1 MNKTEMI
8 EAVASET
15 GLAKTEVAKV
25 LNAYTA
31 EIIKAVAAGGD
42 YTVIGFGKFY
52 ASQRQARTGRNP
64 STGAEIK
71 IPAAMVPK
79 FTAGKAF
86 KDAVNAPKRPGSQ
99 SSCKSEEIALFSSE
113 QQKAWRGC
121 QAFRMSGSLVFLEIR
136 TNINRLV

>member
-1 MNKTEMI
+1 MI

-15 GLAKTEVAKV
+15 GLAKTEVAKDPQR
-25 LNAYTA
+25 L
-31 EIIKAVAAGGD
+31 IPPKLSKAVAAGGD

-86 KDAVNAPKRPGSQ
+86 KDAVNAPKKPAR
-99 SSCKSEEIALFSSE
+99 
-113 QQKAWRGC
+113 KAR
-121 QAFRMSGSLVFLEIR
+121 AKAKK
-136 TNINRLV
+136 

>member
-71 IPAAMVPK
+71 LPAAMVPN

-86 KDAVNAPKRPGSQ
+86 KDAVNAPKKPAR
-99 SSCKSEEIALFSSE
+99 
-113 QQKAWRGC
+113 KAR
-121 QAFRMSGSLVFLEIR
+121 AKAKK
-136 TNINRLV
+136 

>member
-1 MNKTEMI
+1 MKFLSRKENPNEQDWNDW
-8 EAVASET
+8 S
-15 GLAKTEVAKV
+15 GCFW
-25 LNAYTA
+25 NWSYTA

-86 KDAVNAPKRPGSQ
+86 KDAVNAPKRP
-99 SSCKSEEIALFSSE
+99 AR
-113 QQKAWRGC
+113 KAR
-121 QAFRMSGSLVFLEIR
+121 AKAKK
-136 TNINRLV
+136 

>member
-64 STGAEIK
+64 STGAEIG
-71 IPAAMVPK
+71 
-79 FTAGKAF
+79 FF
-86 KDAVNAPKRPGSQ
+86 
-99 SSCKSEEIALFSSE
+99 
-113 QQKAWRGC
+113 
-121 QAFRMSGSLVFLEIR
+121 
-136 TNINRLV
+136 

>member
-25 LNAYTA
+25 LNAYTNTIVKTVA
-31 EIIKAVAAGGD
+31 EGGE

-64 STGAEIK
+64 STGVEIK

-86 KDAVNAPKRPGSQ
+86 KDALHECIPIFGRD
-99 SSCKSEEIALFSSE
+99 IAYPMHPSVE
-113 QQKAWRGC
+113 
-121 QAFRMSGSLVFLEIR
+121 LVVYL
-136 TNINRLV
+136 N

>member
-79 FTAGKAF
+79 FTA
-86 KDAVNAPKRPGSQ
+86 Q
-99 SSCKSEEIALFSSE
+99 SPCKSEEIALFSSE

>member
-8 EAVASET
+8 EAIASET
-15 GLAKTEVAKV
+15 KLPKTQVAEV

-31 EIIKAVAAGGD
+31 EIVKTVAAGGD

-79 FTAGKAF
+79 FSAGKAF
-86 KDAVNAPKRPGSQ
+86 KDAVNAPK
-99 SSCKSEEIALFSSE
+99 
-113 QQKAWRGC
+113 KAARKAHGK
-121 QAFRMSGSLVFLEIR
+121 AKK
-136 TNINRLV
+136 

>member
-8 EAVASET
+8 EAVASEN

-25 LNAYTA
+25 LNAYTNAIVKTVA
-31 EIIKAVAAGGD
+31 EGGE

-64 STGAEIK
+64 STGVEIK
-71 IPAAMVPK
+71 IPAMVPK

-86 KDAVNAPKRPGSQ
+86 KDAVNAPKKPARKGR
-99 SSCKSEEIALFSSE
+99 A
-113 QQKAWRGC
+113 KAKK
-121 QAFRMSGSLVFLEIR
+121 
-136 TNINRLV
+136 

>member
-31 EIIKAVAAGGD
+31 EIVKVVAAGGD
-42 YTVIGFGKFY
+42 YAVIGFGKFY
-52 ASQRQARTGRNP
+52 SSQRQARTGRNT

-86 KDAVNAPKRPGSQ
+86 KDAVNAPKKPARKTRS
-99 SSCKSEEIALFSSE
+99 
-113 QQKAWRGC
+113 KAKK
-121 QAFRMSGSLVFLEIR
+121 
-136 TNINRLV
+136 

>member
-52 ASQRQARTGRNP
+52 ASQRQARPGRNP
-64 STGAEIK
+64 STGAEIQ
-71 IPAAMVPK
+71 IPAARVPK

-86 KDAVNAPKRPGSQ
+86 KEADHPPKKPAR
-99 SSCKSEEIALFSSE
+99 
-113 QQKAWRGC
+113 KAR
-121 QAFRMSGSLVFLEIR
+121 AKAKK
-136 TNINRLV
+136 

>member
-25 LNAYTA
+25 LNAYTDTIVKTVA
-31 EIIKAVAAGGD
+31 EGGE
-42 YTVIGFGKFY
+42 YTVIGF

-64 STGAEIK
+64 STGVEIK

-86 KDAVNAPKRPGSQ
+86 KDAVNAPKKPARKGR
-99 SSCKSEEIALFSSE
+99 A
-113 QQKAWRGC
+113 KAKK
-121 QAFRMSGSLVFLEIR
+121 
-136 TNINRLV
+136 

>member
-1 MNKTEMI
+1 MI

-25 LNAYTA
+25 LNAYTNT
-31 EIIKAVAAGGD
+31 IVKTVAGGGE

-64 STGAEIK
+64 STGVEIK

-79 FTAGKAF
+79 FSAGKAF
-86 KDAVNAPKRPGSQ
+86 KDAVNAPKKPARKARAKAKKCNTETRPLMPGF
-99 SSCKSEEIALFSSE
+99 IF
-113 QQKAWRGC
+113 
-121 QAFRMSGSLVFLEIR
+121 
-136 TNINRLV
+136 

>member
-25 LNAYTA
+25 LNAYTDTIVKTVA
-31 EIIKAVAAGGD
+31 EGGE

-64 STGAEIK
+64 PINRSRNQ
-71 IPAAMVPK
+71 
-79 FTAGKAF
+79 
-86 KDAVNAPKRPGSQ
+86 DSSSYGSQ
-99 SSCKSEEIALFSSE
+99 VHC
-113 QQKAWRGC
+113 R
-121 QAFRMSGSLVFLEIR
+121 
-136 TNINRLV
+136 

>member
-52 ASQRQARTGRNP
+52 ASQRLDAILPLGPKSRSLQPWYRNLQQ
-64 STGAEIK
+64 
-71 IPAAMVPK
+71 
-79 FTAGKAF
+79 GKLLKMRLTLPRNLLA
-86 KDAVNAPKRPGSQ
+86 KPVQKR
-99 SSCKSEEIALFSSE
+99 
-113 QQKAWRGC
+113 RN
-121 QAFRMSGSLVFLEIR
+121 SLIF
-136 TNINRLV
+136 

>member
-25 LNAYTA
+25 LNAYTNTIVKTVA
-31 EIIKAVAAGGD
+31 EGRD

-64 STGAEIK
+64 STGAELRSPQQWFPSSRPVK
-71 IPAAMVPK
+71 LSRTPSMLLKKRREKAEPK
-79 FTAGKAF
+79 LR
-86 KDAVNAPKRPGSQ
+86 NN
-99 SSCKSEEIALFSSE
+99 LH
-113 QQKAWRGC
+113 
-121 QAFRMSGSLVFLEIR
+121 
-136 TNINRLV
+136 

>member
-86 KDAVNAPKRPGSQ
+86 KDAVNAPKKPARKARAKAKKWPYFLASNKMPGEDVRPFECLG
-99 SSCKSEEIALFSSE
+99 L
-113 QQKAWRGC
+113 
-121 QAFRMSGSLVFLEIR
+121 
-136 TNINRLV
+136 